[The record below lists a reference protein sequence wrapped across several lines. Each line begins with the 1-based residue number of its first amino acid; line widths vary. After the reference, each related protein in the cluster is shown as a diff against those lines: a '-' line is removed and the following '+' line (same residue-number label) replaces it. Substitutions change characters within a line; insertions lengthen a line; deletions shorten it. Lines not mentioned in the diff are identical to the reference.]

1 MNFIVMDLAGVP
13 QNLALVV
20 ITTCLASTGVFLMGA
35 EDFSYIALPTA
46 LVFGIA
52 SRHTA
57 PGSKLRL
64 GLLMV
69 VGSNLVWF
77 GARKLGMLI
86 AGGEI
91 PVEYRYDN
99 DLYHFLLIASTF
111 MIYQGFRERGKPQT
125 P

>member
-1 MNFIVMDLAGVP
+1 M
-13 QNLALVV
+13 ALVV
-20 ITTCLASTGVFLMGA
+20 ITICLASTGIFLMGV

-52 SRHTA
+52 SRHTV

-64 GLLMV
+64 GLWMV

-77 GARKLGMLI
+77 GARKVGMLI
-86 AGGEI
+86 AGGEV

-99 DLYHFLLIASTF
+99 DVYHFLLIASTF
-111 MIYQGFRERGKPQT
+111 MIYQGFRERGAPKAP
-125 P
+125 